1 MWKCIRCEKENQD
14 SEEMCAACGH
24 ERAMDYTGHRTL
36 AKISS
41 SVTDNWKSS
50 QSDPEYFKEQAL
62 KHLKE
67 AAGLLEKSGFRGAAA
82 KINEVITEVEQY
94 SPRQKLQMDFT
105 MILRMY
111 LKKTQALQTEKKT
124 EFQNR
129 KQQQR
134 TIRVLNQEE
143 LDNRKNRRIY
153 TGNSIKEICENFLSY
168 EDNEWINGGYFKNV
182 KIEFS
187 EESFLFF
194 GDSEKSGFAITEKG
208 IYSKDTVG
216 TADFLSWENFGE
228 ARVMYP
234 GNGVLK
240 IKGNKI
246 ASIAYFNWDRES
258 FLQIEMLFIAI
269 HAYLNRNTPYIEQD
283 TDIVKNKTPNIRIV
297 ENHHPTQ
304 QDTDIVK
311 NKTPNIRIVE
321 NHHSTQQDTDIV
333 KNKTPNIRIV
343 ENHHPTQQDTDIV
356 KNKTPNIR
364 IVENHHPTQ
373 QDTNPFR
380 IGGQNVLGKDINP
393 VDQEKIEIQKQQ
405 NSNAF
410 RIGGQNVLGK
420 DINPADQEKTD
431 TQEPSAVIYARD
443 ILLNDGKVYDG
454 SGIAEI
460 CLKFLSYE
468 ENKGIDTGRKDNI
481 INTLKIPSGDTIYL
495 VHDDSWFKRGKNG
508 FAITDRGVYVKD
520 IGEAADFVPWEEFRK
535 CKNIES
541 KSCYVTS
548 DGRKI
553 AYITGGDRL
562 RSQLERL
569 FITIY
574 KLLNEKEN

>member
-36 AKISS
+36 SKISS

-50 QSDPEYFKEQAL
+50 QSDPEYFKAEAL

-67 AAGLLEKSGFRGAAA
+67 AAELLEKSGFSGAAA

-111 LKKTQALQTEKKT
+111 LEKTQALQTEKKT
-124 EFQNR
+124 EFKNR

-240 IKGNKI
+240 IK
-246 ASIAYFNWDRES
+246 
-258 FLQIEMLFIAI
+258 
-269 HAYLNRNTPYIEQD
+269 
-283 TDIVKNKTPNIRIV
+283 
-297 ENHHPTQ
+297 
-304 QDTDIVK
+304 
-311 NKTPNIRIVE
+311 
-321 NHHSTQQDTDIV
+321 
-333 KNKTPNIRIV
+333 
-343 ENHHPTQQDTDIV
+343 
-356 KNKTPNIR
+356 
-364 IVENHHPTQ
+364 
-373 QDTNPFR
+373 
-380 IGGQNVLGKDINP
+380 
-393 VDQEKIEIQKQQ
+393 
-405 NSNAF
+405 
-410 RIGGQNVLGK
+410 
-420 DINPADQEKTD
+420 
-431 TQEPSAVIYARD
+431 
-443 ILLNDGKVYDG
+443 
-454 SGIAEI
+454 
-460 CLKFLSYE
+460 
-468 ENKGIDTGRKDNI
+468 
-481 INTLKIPSGDTIYL
+481 
-495 VHDDSWFKRGKNG
+495 
-508 FAITDRGVYVKD
+508 
-520 IGEAADFVPWEEFRK
+520 
-535 CKNIES
+535 
-541 KSCYVTS
+541 
-548 DGRKI
+548 
-553 AYITGGDRL
+553 
-562 RSQLERL
+562 
-569 FITIY
+569 
-574 KLLNEKEN
+574 

>member
-1 MWKCIRCEKENQD
+1 MWKCTRCEKENQD
-14 SEEMCAACGH
+14 REEMCTACGH

-36 AKISS
+36 SKISS

-50 QSDPEYFKEQAL
+50 QSNPEYFKEQAL

-67 AAGLLEKSGFRGAAA
+67 AAGLLEKSGFSGAAA

-111 LKKTQALQTEKKT
+111 LEKTQALQTEKKT

-143 LDNRKNRRIY
+143 LDNRKNHRIY
-153 TGNSIKEICENFLSY
+153 TGNSVKEICENFLSY

-269 HAYLNRNTPYIEQD
+269 HAYLNSNTPY
-283 TDIVKNKTPNIRIV
+283 V
-297 ENHHPTQ
+297 E
-304 QDTDIVK
+304 
-311 NKTPNIRIVE
+311 
-321 NHHSTQQDTDIV
+321 
-333 KNKTPNIRIV
+333 
-343 ENHHPTQQDTDIV
+343 QDTDIV

-393 VDQEKIEIQKQQ
+393 AG
-405 NSNAF
+405 S
-410 RIGGQNVLGK
+410 
-420 DINPADQEKTD
+420 EKTD

-454 SGIAEI
+454 SSIAEI

-508 FAITDRGVYVKD
+508 FAVTDRGVYVKD

-541 KSCYVTS
+541 KSCYVTA

-562 RSQLERL
+562 KSQVERL

>member
-14 SEEMCAACGH
+14 SEESCTACGH

-36 AKISS
+36 SKISS

-153 TGNSIKEICENFLSY
+153 TGNGIKEICENFLSY
-168 EDNEWINGGYFKNV
+168 GDNEWINGGYYKNV

-269 HAYLNRNTPYIEQD
+269 HAYLNSNTPYIEQD

-321 NHHSTQQDTDIV
+321 NHHPTQQDTDIV

-356 KNKTPNIR
+356 KNKTLNIR

-443 ILLNDGKVYDG
+443 ILLNDGKVHEG
-454 SGIAEI
+454 SSIAEI
-460 CLKFLSYE
+460 CQKFLSYE

-495 VHDDSWFKRGKNG
+495 IHDDSWFKRGKNG
-508 FAITDRGVYVKD
+508 FAVTDRGVYVKD

-541 KSCYVTS
+541 KSCYVTA

-562 RSQLERL
+562 RSQVERL

>member
-304 QDTDIVK
+304 QDT
-311 NKTPNIRIVE
+311 
-321 NHHSTQQDTDIV
+321 
-333 KNKTPNIRIV
+333 
-343 ENHHPTQQDTDIV
+343 
-356 KNKTPNIR
+356 
-364 IVENHHPTQ
+364 
-373 QDTNPFR
+373 NP
-380 IGGQNVLGKDINP
+380 
-393 VDQEKIEIQKQQ
+393 
-405 NSNAF
+405 F

-454 SGIAEI
+454 SSIAEI

-508 FAITDRGVYVKD
+508 FAVTDRGVYVKD

-541 KSCYVTS
+541 KSCYVTA